1 MNLYEAIFARK
12 SVRKYQMNPLREEFM
27 QRLHFFLDHLQ
38 PLHPEIG
45 VDFLIVDNTQKKT
58 GVKGKF
64 RISAPYYLLLS
75 SELKKGYLE
84 NAGYLMQQITLY
96 LTAKG
101 IGNCYQGC
109 LKPDLAL
116 RSKMKF
122 DYCLAIAFGES
133 PENVTRESTK
143 AKRLEEKQVVV
154 YKEEAPENICKIVKA
169 ARWSPSAYNEQ
180 PWRLVVYQN
189 RIHVFCKKGFFK
201 EQILSDMKRIDIGCM
216 LANVTQAAEELW
228 LSTTIVKMENI
239 EEKKFKN
246 NEYILSIF
254 FQHNNY

>member
-45 VDFLIVDNTQKKT
+45 VDFLIVDNTQKET

-84 NAGYLMQQITLY
+84 NAGYLMQQI
-96 LTAKG
+96 
-101 IGNCYQGC
+101 
-109 LKPDLAL
+109 
-116 RSKMKF
+116 
-122 DYCLAIAFGES
+122 
-133 PENVTRESTK
+133 TK

>member
-45 VDFLIVDNTQKKT
+45 VDFLIVDNTQKET

-84 NAGYLMQQITLY
+84 NAGYLMQQ
-96 LTAKG
+96 
-101 IGNCYQGC
+101 
-109 LKPDLAL
+109 
-116 RSKMKF
+116 
-122 DYCLAIAFGES
+122 
-133 PENVTRESTK
+133 STK

>member
-109 LKPDLAL
+109 FILIIFKLFL
-116 RSKMKF
+116 FNIFHF
-122 DYCLAIAFGES
+122 DNGC
-133 PENVTRESTK
+133 T
-143 AKRLEEKQVVV
+143 
-154 YKEEAPENICKIVKA
+154 
-169 ARWSPSAYNEQ
+169 Q
-180 PWRLVVYQN
+180 P
-189 RIHVFCKKGFFK
+189 
-201 EQILSDMKRIDIGCM
+201 
-216 LANVTQAAEELW
+216 
-228 LSTTIVKMENI
+228 
-239 EEKKFKN
+239 
-246 NEYILSIF
+246 
-254 FQHNNY
+254 